1 MPPRAALRPRPAA
14 PAEPPQLEL
23 FPEPIEVEALDAA
36 RVAGAR
42 TRVAGVWRVRY
53 PAEPAAHRV
62 FHDRHGWYCEQH
74 GRDCRAVRVARE
86 GPSAT

>member
-1 MPPRAALRPRPAA
+1 MPRRTAARARPAA

-23 FPEPIEVEALDAA
+23 FPEATVVEALDAA

-53 PAEPAAHRV
+53 PTEPTAHRV

-74 GRDCRAVRVARE
+74 GRECRAVRAARA
-86 GPSAT
+86 GTPAA